1 MAPMEAWGSL
11 GQELG
16 IWVAALLTLAVL
28 SYPLGDNPA
37 YRLAQHIFVGVA
49 AGYAAAQAWNHVLA
63 PRMARLTQAPAEA
76 WPYAV
81 FALLGL
87 MLLARGWRP
96 VAALSSIPL
105 GLLMG
110 TGAALALGG
119 ALTGTLVPQAA
130 ASMVSL
136 APAAYGGGLRGWAYA
151 LDAAFLLFCTLAV
164 LAAFR
169 YRRSERGPMRLWT
182 SGVDALGRLGRLVTM
197 VAFGAILAGS
207 ALTFFTLLQSRL
219 DFLIHSWLGTLL
231 QLGR

>member
-1 MAPMEAWGSL
+1 MPIEAWGTG
-11 GQELG
+11 GQG
-16 IWVAALLTLAVL
+16 IGVWVAALLTLAVL

-63 PRMARLTQAPAEA
+63 PRLARLAQAPADA

-81 FALLGL
+81 FAILGL
-87 MLLARGWRP
+87 LLLARGWRSL
-96 VAALSSIPL
+96 AALSSIPL

-110 TGAALALGG
+110 TGAALALAG
-119 ALTGTLVPQAA
+119 ALTGTLIPQVA
-130 ASMVSL
+130 ASIVTL

-164 LAAFR
+164 MAAFQ
-169 YRRSERGPMRLWT
+169 YRRAERGPLRLWT
-182 SGVDALGRLGRLVTM
+182 SGVEALGRLGRLVIM

-207 ALTFFTLLQSRL
+207 ALSFFAVLQSRL
-219 DFLIHSWLGTLL
+219 DFLIHGWLGTLL
-231 QLGR
+231 RLGR